1 MRPWAKKEK
10 LLNTKKH
17 NHVVISEPVTRHT
30 LGPFPLWCFIIY
42 LFFKMLFCV
51 WMDGY
56 TCATVPVWKLK
67 DGVSIWALSS
77 LKCALGIT
85 YKIIRLGGK
94 APLPTLWAILL
105 ALSNFY
111 LFTLRDRVLCNP
123 AGQEFCVA
131 KDDFGLLT
139 SLVLG
144 NRHGS
149 PCPVLTGFLGY
160 CITTGSQE
168 VCVGS
173 HSCLSLLMKIEITML
188 LSSKCDVLRTI
199 LFPFW
204 GGTVVPSQ

>member
-1 MRPWAKKEK
+1 MVCQSGLSPPSNAPWGLHIRSSGLVAKH
-10 LLNTKKH
+10 LYLP
-17 NHVVISEPVTRHT
+17 SEPSCW
-30 LGPFPLWCFIIY
+30 PLLI
-42 LFFKMLFCV
+42 
-51 WMDGY
+51 
-56 TCATVPVWKLK
+56 
-67 DGVSIWALSS
+67 
-77 LKCALGIT
+77 
-85 YKIIRLGGK
+85 
-94 APLPTLWAILL
+94 
-105 ALSNFY
+105 SNFY

-139 SLVLG
+139 SPVLG